1 VRTLE
6 QIKTYFQVSNEIH
19 AINLKIQRILDKYLL
34 GIFIARKGG
43 DILYSKQFQSNN
55 IFNLHLMSNFI
66 SALSLFGEENIGD
79 IKRIFVEGLNLTMNI
94 VSKHDLILTI
104 LFRPEMTQDFLDE
117 EIHKGLDMF
126 YNEYKT
132 QIEKCLTN
140 QAIYQKFD
148 DKMAVLIHSYLVRIN
163 AL

>member
-1 VRTLE
+1 MITLE
-6 QIKTYFQVSNEIH
+6 QIKPHFQVSNEIH
-19 AINLKIQRILDKYLL
+19 AINLKIHKILDKFLL
-34 GIFIARKGG
+34 GVFIARKGG
-43 DILYSKQFQSNN
+43 DILYSKQFQNN
-55 IFNLHLMSNFI
+55 STYNLDLMSNFI

-104 LFRPEMTQDFLDE
+104 LFRPDMTQDFLDE

-132 QIEKCLTN
+132 QIEKCQTN
-140 QAIYQKFD
+140 QDIFKKFD

>member
-1 VRTLE
+1 ME
-6 QIKTYFQVSNEIH
+6 QIKTYFRVSNEIH
-19 AINLKIQRILDKYLL
+19 AMNLRIQRILDKYLL

-43 DILYSKQFQSNN
+43 DILYSKQFQKEKS
-55 IFNLHLMSNFI
+55 INLDLMSNFI

-94 VSKHDLILTI
+94 VAEHDLILTI
-104 LFRPEMTQDFLDE
+104 LFRPDMTQDFLDE

-126 YNEYKT
+126 YHEYKT
-132 QIEKCLTN
+132 QIEKSLTN
-140 QAIYQKFD
+140 QAIYKKFD

>member
-1 VRTLE
+1 
-6 QIKTYFQVSNEIH
+6 
-19 AINLKIQRILDKYLL
+19 
-34 GIFIARKGG
+34 
-43 DILYSKQFQSNN
+43 
-55 IFNLHLMSNFI
+55 MSNFI

-104 LFRPEMTQDFLDE
+104 LFRPDMTQDFLDE

-132 QIEKCLTN
+132 QIEKCQTN
-140 QAIYQKFD
+140 QDIFKKFD

>member
-1 VRTLE
+1 ME
-6 QIKTYFQVSNEIH
+6 QIKPYFQVSTEIN
-19 AINLKIQRILDKYLL
+19 AINLKIQRILDKYML

-43 DILYSKQFQSNN
+43 DILYSKQFQSDSTIN
-55 IFNLHLMSNFI
+55 INLMSNFI
-66 SALSLFGEENIGD
+66 SALSMFGEENIGD
-79 IKRIFVEGLNLTMNI
+79 IKRIFVEGLNITMNI

-104 LFRPEMTQDFLDE
+104 LFRPDMTTDFLDE

-126 YNEYKT
+126 YEEFST
-132 QIEKCLTN
+132 QIENCRTN

-148 DKMAVLIHSYLVRIN
+148 DKMAILIHSYLVRIN